1 LESVR
6 DFSAERESEQIACL
20 PGIFN
25 AILTASWIAISS
37 LERTDK

>member
-1 LESVR
+1 LVR

-25 AILTASWIAISS
+25 VILTASRMAISL
-37 LERTDK
+37 LERTDE